1 MDHILMVQLNFG
13 DAEFLASA
21 CTRGPDA
28 AAFAAA
34 RKCLCENGVPFE
46 IEIRTADDEIIVA
59 RGRPIA
65 GHAVLFLRSLQTP
78 MGIRTKQQEMDWRH
92 TLDALAVPA
101 WLRDADLN
109 LVFVNRAFMEL
120 TGAASCREATMSGV
134 ALDRSERDL
143 AAAARDTGQPIT
155 AMRYAVIGN
164 ARRPFSFSLRRTH
177 AGGVMGAAFDLAP
190 AANSAQQHQLD
201 AFGATLHRLT
211 DAVAIFGPDHRLS
224 FCNRAYAQL
233 WDLPRAW
240 LDTCPTLS
248 LILDR
253 LRETGRLPEQ
263 HDFGAWKSIQLAAF
277 GSPELC
283 SEELWHVPSG
293 RSLRVVWQ
301 PHPSG
306 GVTVLFQDITDR
318 LTSESILKAQYK
330 VQRATLEIFPE
341 AAAIFGPDGRHR
353 LCNSAF
359 LRLWHLGEEVVSGN
373 PHMARV
379 AAHCQQHFGDDG
391 IWSLVSESINSAGS
405 KEKREAIEVMRSDG
419 RVLSIVLARL
429 PDGAT
434 LAGFHDVSDLR
445 RLEAAL
451 RATAA

>member
-1 MDHILMVQLNFG
+1 MREAAFNLLQPKAATQAADSAAVSVNFAAGLSVLAACICAGICCAWAVWERARAGAFRRFHDGQRIRLHMANRLRDMVIASGGDAVQVDGPNLDGPLNFG
-13 DAEFLASA
+13 DAESLAGA

-28 AAFAAA
+28 VAFAAA
-34 RKCLCENGVPFE
+34 RKGLRENGAPFE
-46 IEIRTADDEIIVA
+46 IEIRTAGDEIIAA

-65 GHAVLFLRSLQTP
+65 GHAVLFLRSLQPPTDIP
-78 MGIRTKQQEMDWRH
+78 TKQEEIDRRH
-92 TLDALAVPA
+92 TL
-101 WLRDADLN
+101 
-109 LVFVNRAFMEL
+109 
-120 TGAASCREATMSGV
+120 
-134 ALDRSERDL
+134 
-143 AAAARDTGQPIT
+143 
-155 AMRYAVIGN
+155 N
-164 ARRPFSFSLRRTH
+164 A
-177 AGGVMGAAFDLAP
+177 LAP
-190 AANSAQQHQLD
+190 AANSAQQDQVD
-201 AFGATLHRLT
+201 AFGATLNRLT

-240 LDTCPTLS
+240 LDTCPALS

-263 HDFGAWKSIQLAAF
+263 HDFGAWKTIQLAAF

-283 SEELWHVPSG
+283 SEELWHLPSG

-306 GVTVLFQDITDR
+306 GLTVLFQDITDR
-318 LTSESILKAQYK
+318 LTSESVLKVQYK
-330 VQRATLEIFPE
+330 VQRATLEMFPE
-341 AAAIFGPDGRHR
+341 AAAIFGPDGRLR

-359 LRLWHLGEEVVSGN
+359 LRLWHLGEDAVSGN
-373 PHMARV
+373 PHMGRV
-379 AAHCQQHFGDDG
+379 AAHCRQHFGEDG
-391 IWSLVSESINSAGS
+391 IWSLVSESINAAGS
-405 KEKREAIEVMRSDG
+405 KEKPEAIEVTRSDG

-445 RLEAAL
+445 RLQAAL
-451 RATAA
+451 RETAA